1 MQKSFLKSRFFKLP
15 QHKRF
20 EMTPRYYDEQSER
33 LKIKRKEIAIEMGLQ
48 ENDEKI
54 QRELR
59 IRDKFKEQSNRPTFV
74 GKSFWLNIRLII
86 IFMILLG
93 IFYYMFVHLD
103 EILISLTESNYN

>member
-20 EMTPRYYDEQSER
+20 DIIPRYYDEQSER
-33 LKIKRKEIAIEMGLQ
+33 LKNRRKEIATEMGLQ
-48 ENDEKI
+48 ENDEKV

-59 IRDKFKEQSNRPTFV
+59 IRDKFKDQSRRPTFI
-74 GKSFWLNIRLII
+74 GRSFWLNIRLII

-93 IFYYMFVHLD
+93 IFYYIFMHLD
-103 EILISLTESNYN
+103 TILLSITESNYN